1 MVYLSMSYLSSKDV
15 RSSIEY
21 LRSVLFP
28 TNIIVASGQH
38 YFTSFSHLNIKLK
51 IHRRQHVEKII
62 DHLLRI

>member
-38 YFTSFSHLNIKLK
+38 YFTSFSH
-51 IHRRQHVEKII
+51 
-62 DHLLRI
+62 